1 MRRDH
6 TVESERLTRK
16 LAAILY
22 ADVAEYSRLMGEDE
36 DGTHRRLSAYLDH
49 ISASILQHQGRIE
62 HYAGDAVLADF
73 DTVLDALTCAASI
86 QRDLDARNSAL
97 PDDRKV
103 RFRIGVN
110 LGDIIVDR
118 DDIYGEGVNVAARL
132 EGLAKPGGICI
143 SESVHT
149 AVGKKLPL
157 DYEFI
162 GEQRV
167 KNIAQPVRAY
177 HAHLRADGELPTPV
191 AVQTPTTGEPRL
203 FNYRYLTIAVFV
215 LLIAGA
221 GLLTWLSPWERAE
234 APDVA
239 EGTTHPLP
247 NKPSVVVLP
256 FDNMSGDTE
265 QDYFADGMT
274 EDLITD
280 LSKIGG
286 LFVIARNSSFTYKDK
301 PTNVQQVARELGVRY
316 VLEGSVR
323 RSGDQVRINAQLI
336 DASTGGHIWADR
348 YDGKLN
354 DVFGLQDKVT
364 RNIVTVLAVQLTA
377 GDEERFSIRQT
388 ENTQAYDE
396 YLQGWNRYIR
406 MTPDDVRMAVSH
418 FEKAIELDP
427 DYPRAYAA
435 LAATY
440 WQIWKR
446 AWHRKFGFRRWHDA
460 RSRAEEFLEK
470 ALQNPTPLAHQVASR
485 MLLHNQRHGEAIA
498 EAERAVALDPN
509 DADSYVAVAMALSF
523 TGLPREALPM
533 VERAMRLNPHYPPS
547 YLYALGLAHF
557 GMDRFE
563 EAALSLEKATALNP
577 DDRWSRILL
586 VATYGQ
592 LGRGGQAAQALEKL
606 QSQYFLDLDTI
617 RSVTFWHP
625 FKKPTDAARFADG
638 LRKAGMPD

>member
-1 MRRDH
+1 MKRDH

-36 DGTHRRLSAYLDH
+36 EGTHRRLSDCLDH
-49 ISASILQHQGRIE
+49 FSAVIVQHQGRIE

-73 DTVLDALTCAASI
+73 DTVLDALACAASV
-86 QRDLDARNSAL
+86 QRDLETKNSDL
-97 PDDRKV
+97 PEDRKV

-177 HAHLRADGELPTPV
+177 HARLRAGGELPTPV
-191 AVQTPTTGEPRL
+191 VVPTPKKTRAVDSRK
-203 FNYRYLTIAVFV
+203 FV
-215 LLIAGA
+215 VAAILALLAGA
-221 GLLTWLSPWERAE
+221 GLLTWLNPWERAE
-234 APDVA
+234 KPTEVDSEV
-239 EGTTHPLP
+239 HPLP
-247 NKPSVVVLP
+247 DKPSVVVLP
-256 FDNMSGDTE
+256 FDNMSGDPE

-280 LSKIGG
+280 LSKVGG

-301 PTNVQQVARELGVRY
+301 PTNVQQIARELGVRY

-377 GDEERFSIRQT
+377 GDEERFSVKET
-388 ENTQAYDE
+388 ESTQAYDE
-396 YLQGWNRYIR
+396 YLQGWNRYVR
-406 MTPDDVRMAVSH
+406 MTPEDVRVAVSH
-418 FEKAIELDP
+418 FEKAIALDP

-435 LAATY
+435 LAAAY
-440 WQIWKR
+440 WQVWKR
-446 AWHRKFGFRRWHDA
+446 TWHQVFGFRRWHDA
-460 RSRAEEFLEK
+460 RSRSEEFLEK
-470 ALQNPTPLAHQVASR
+470 AMQNPTPLAHQVASR

-509 DADSYVAVAMALSF
+509 DADSFVVVSTALSF
-523 TGLPREALPM
+523 AGRPGESLPM

-547 YLYALGLAHF
+547 YLYALGIAHF

-563 EAALSLEKATALNP
+563 EAALSLEKATVLNP

-606 QSQYFLDLDTI
+606 QSRYFLDLDTI
-617 RSVTFWHP
+617 RSIAFWHP
-625 FKKPTDAARFADG
+625 FKNPTDAARFADG